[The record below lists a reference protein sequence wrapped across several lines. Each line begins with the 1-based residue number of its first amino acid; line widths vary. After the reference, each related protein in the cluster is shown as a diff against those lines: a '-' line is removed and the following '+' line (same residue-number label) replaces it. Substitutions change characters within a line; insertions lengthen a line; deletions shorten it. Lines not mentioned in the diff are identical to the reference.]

1 MRAMVVTVGVL
12 GWEPIRARYGPQ
24 IATLVVIA
32 GVVVVTSPILLP
44 VALVTTG
51 AARLVTGYR
60 ERLHR
65 KERAVRDVAVFARG
79 LFVAVNAGL
88 SLHAALTLASDG
100 LDTQVVSEVRTL
112 ARVAR
117 RDGLALALAEASGTC
132 SRLFLV
138 LARAQTTGASIG
150 EAVGGFVEEQRE
162 AHRLKVTEAARRL
175 PVKLTVPLALLIL
188 PGFVVLTVGPSV
200 LESARRLLGPVIPVP

>member
-1 MRAMVVTVGVL
+1 MRAIVVTIAVL
-12 GWEPIRARYGPQ
+12 GWEPIRSRYGRRV
-24 IATLVVIA
+24 ATVVALA
-32 GVVVVTSPILLP
+32 GVLFVASPVLLFIVLLAIGASQL
-44 VALVTTG
+44 VA
-51 AARLVTGYR
+51 GYR
-60 ERLHR
+60 RQRDRREQ
-65 KERAVRDVAVFARG
+65 AVRDVAVFARG

-88 SLHAALTLASDG
+88 SLHAAMTLASDG
-100 LDTQVVSEVRTL
+100 LNAQVSSEVQML
-112 ARVAR
+112 ARRAR
-117 RDGLALALAEASGTC
+117 RDGMALALAEADGTC
-132 SRLFLV
+132 SRLFLL

-150 EAVGGFVEEQRE
+150 DAIGGFVEEQRE